1 MPDFVHTGDIHL
13 ESAFSAH
20 LNAVDAMQRRN
31 DVMHNFSEIIRLA
44 SKTELLFI
52 SGICLTRPM

>member
-31 DVMHNFSEIIRLA
+31 DVMHNFSEMIP
-44 SKTELLFI
+44 F
-52 SGICLTRPM
+52 GIKDRAVIYFGGFV

>member
-44 SKTELLFI
+44 SKTELLF
-52 SGICLTRPM
+52 LPTFRP